1 MRFFLEQK
9 IGQSGNEL
17 VLSVFLSFFLHA
29 ALVIIALILYTT
41 VSPKV
46 YVPPVYDVKLVGQPA
61 MIAPAS
67 APPSAPTSAPPV
79 AKPAPAPV
87 EKKPEPKPKTAAIKP
102 EIKTLKKGDMPEL
115 SLKKTKPA
123 RDEVMKPART
133 EHVKPAAPERARPA
147 PKETATTPN
156 ASSEGAAPSAGTTA
170 GIAVNAVN
178 SASGDSRQLSS
189 YADIIR
195 NSIERNWSPPPG
207 AKGMKAKVSFKV
219 LRTGRLF
226 GDVNIEESSG
236 NTYFD
241 MAAKRAILASSPF
254 PSMPEEFYKQYAEFS
269 VDVQEKN

>member
-9 IGQSGNEL
+9 IGQSSHEL

-29 ALVIIALILYTT
+29 AVVIIALLLYTT

-61 MIAPAS
+61 MTAPAS
-67 APPSAPTSAPPV
+67 APPSAPQV

-87 EKKPEPKPKTAAIKP
+87 EKKAEPKPKAAEVKP
-102 EIKTLKKGDMPEL
+102 PVKALKKGDMPEL
-115 SLKKTKPA
+115 SLKKTKPS
-123 RDEVMKPART
+123 RDEDTKPAKR
-133 EHVKPAAPERARPA
+133 EQVKPAAEQARPA
-147 PKETATTPN
+147 PKETAATPN
-156 ASSEGAAPSAGTTA
+156 ASSEGSAPATGRTA
-170 GIAVNAVN
+170 GIAVNPT
-178 SASGDSRQLSS
+178 SGDSRQLSS

-207 AKGMKAKVSFKV
+207 AKGMRAKVSFKI

-226 GDVNIEESSG
+226 GDVNIDESSG
-236 NTYFD
+236 NAYFD
-241 MAAKRAILASSPF
+241 MAAKRAILSSSPF

>member
-9 IGQSGNEL
+9 IGQSSHEL

-46 YVPPVYDVKLVGQPA
+46 YVPPVYEVKLVGQPA
-61 MIAPAS
+61 MTAPAS
-67 APPSAPTSAPPV
+67 APPAASPI

-87 EKKPEPKPKTAAIKP
+87 EKKPEPKPKAAEVKP
-102 EIKTLKKGDMPEL
+102 AVKALKKGDMPEL
-115 SLKKTKPA
+115 SLKKTKPTS
-123 RDEVMKPART
+123 DEDMKPAKR
-133 EHVKPAAPERARPA
+133 EQVKPATEQPRPV
-147 PKETATTPN
+147 PRETATTPN
-156 ASSEGAAPSAGTTA
+156 ASSEGAASAAGKTA
-170 GIAVNAVN
+170 GIAV
-178 SASGDSRQLSS
+178 SPTYGDSRQLSS

-195 NSIERNWSPPPG
+195 NSIERNWNPPPG
-207 AKGMKAKVSFKV
+207 AKGMRAKVSFKV

-241 MAAKRAILASSPF
+241 MAAKRAILSSNPF

>member
-1 MRFFLEQK
+1 MRFLPVQK

-17 VLSVFLSFFLHA
+17 VLSVFFSFFLHA
-29 ALVIIALILYTT
+29 ALIILALILYTSVT
-41 VSPKV
+41 PKV
-46 YVPPVYDVKLVGQPA
+46 YMPPVYDVKLVGQPA

-67 APPSAPTSAPPV
+67 APPSAPSV

-87 EKKPEPKPKTAAIKP
+87 EKKPPPKPKTAAVKP

-133 EHVKPAAPERARPA
+133 EHVKPAATEQARPA

-156 ASSEGAAPSAGTTA
+156 ASSGGTAPSAGTTA